1 MLELLGMEVPTRWDG
16 SSFAPAVQGKSFAA
30 RDHLILG
37 TGIFSFQRAVRT
49 EGYRLI
55 RTIHCGLFPYDPLYL
70 FDMQSDPQQRHNLA
84 AERPGVVAELDHLLL
99 EWLWRYTTGPD
110 GVRDPFQEQLE
121 AGFDPDLYCPRQRIE
136 ERLLDLGRQDQLADL
151 RRRRDRQ
158 PILRPTL
165 VRSSQ
170 LKL

>member
-1 MLELLGMEVPTRWDG
+1 MIKFSDHAWTFRRQIVALLGIALHVKEVERIVG
-16 SSFAPAVQGKSFAA
+16 EEPAMN
-30 RDHLILG
+30 G
-37 TGIFSFQRAVRT
+37 TDQSIALCAVRT
-49 EGYRLI
+49 ERYRLI

-136 ERLLDLGRQDQLADL
+136 ERLLD
-151 RRRRDRQ
+151 
-158 PILRPTL
+158 
-165 VRSSQ
+165 
-170 LKL
+170 

>member
-1 MLELLGMEVPTRWDG
+1 
-16 SSFAPAVQGKSFAA
+16 
-30 RDHLILG
+30 
-37 TGIFSFQRAVRT
+37 
-49 EGYRLI
+49 
-55 RTIHCGLFPYDPLYL
+55 
-70 FDMQSDPQQRHNLA
+70 MQSDPQQRHNLA
-84 AERPGVVAELDHLLL
+84 TERPGVVAELDHLLL

-136 ERLLDLGRQDQLADL
+136 ERLLDLGRNDQLADL
-151 RRRRDRQ
+151 RRRRDLQ

-165 VRSSQ
+165 VRNSQ